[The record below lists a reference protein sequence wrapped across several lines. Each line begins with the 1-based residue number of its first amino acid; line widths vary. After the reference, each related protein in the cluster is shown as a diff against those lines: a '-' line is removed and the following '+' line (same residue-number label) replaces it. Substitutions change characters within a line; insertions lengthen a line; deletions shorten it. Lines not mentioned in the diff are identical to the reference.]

1 MYTPPLFEPNILSTL
16 LRNFSFYFHDGYWG
30 YVFLVIMGLIL
41 FPFIWLRAR
50 PAAFSFPDRQNG
62 RCLGFSGL
70 YNPVCNYLQS
80 GNESVCKF

>member
-50 PAAFSFPDRQNG
+50 QEATKWP
-62 RCLGFSGL
+62 LSGL
-70 YNPVCNYLQS
+70 FWPLQS
-80 GNESVCKF
+80 CVQLFTVRK